1 VTLEETLG
9 LWTLK
14 ERCKCAD
21 LLEVSKVYRWW
32 YTTSLRISCLFMW
45 NNATERQNSD
55 EMTLRYPEQGELV
68 ADRTIWSSMF
78 DSWYFK

>member
-1 VTLEETLG
+1 
-9 LWTLK
+9 
-14 ERCKCAD
+14 
-21 LLEVSKVYRWW
+21 
-32 YTTSLRISCLFMW
+32 MW